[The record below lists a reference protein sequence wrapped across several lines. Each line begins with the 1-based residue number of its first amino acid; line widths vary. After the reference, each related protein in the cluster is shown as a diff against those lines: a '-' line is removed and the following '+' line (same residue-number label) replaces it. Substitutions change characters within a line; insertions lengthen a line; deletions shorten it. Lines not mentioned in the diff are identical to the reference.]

1 MPARSQTSGPNADH
15 DEPIEAW
22 RTRMQTAEAKLTYRA
37 EVFVEG
43 EWHAAIG
50 LGQLTGTL
58 VYLWYSVRVFARV
71 AEQAAEAQA
80 EADADAEREARDASA
95 AG

>member
-37 EVFVEG
+37 RASLCELPNAHLQHHDGVAQLLLRG
-43 EWHAAIG
+43 LGKITCIALLAALAANLLQHAAKLI
-50 LGQLTGTL
+50 
-58 VYLWYSVRVFARV
+58 A
-71 AEQAAEAQA
+71 
-80 EADADAEREARDASA
+80 
-95 AG
+95 